1 MYACW
6 IYSET
11 VSSPTYVLLNSLI
24 NVSVRFK
31 QLRQFTKIAVIFDLT
46 NENIAK

>member
-6 IYSET
+6 IYS
-11 VSSPTYVLLNSLI
+11 VPYVILNSLV

-31 QLRQFTKIAVIFDLT
+31 QLRLFTKIAVIFDLT
-46 NENIAK
+46 NENIEK

>member
-1 MYACW
+1 MLDRL
-6 IYSET
+6 YS
-11 VSSPTYVLLNSLI
+11 VPYILLKSLI

>member
-6 IYSET
+6 IYS
-11 VSSPTYVLLNSLI
+11 VRYVLLNSLI

-46 NENIAK
+46 NDNIAK